1 MLSFL
6 DKEERYGA
14 DLLFIIKRD
23 IGDHSALS
31 TFDGLYYKRMTIMV
45 GEQFIFDK
53 FIYAHEFGHLL
64 GCAHEFGNSTYINYW
79 EKPWNVIFF

>member
-53 FIYAHEFGHLL
+53 FIYAHELGHLL
-64 GCAHEFGNSTYINYW
+64 GCTHEFGNSMILR
-79 EKPWNVIFF
+79 KNVPVP